1 MSTISRILEIKNSIL
16 CEDGK
21 ARSGL
26 PHITTMDHKQF
37 KDLVDGDKVHLHS
50 MTEKTDGQAHV
61 FGHDE
66 HGFYTQ
72 SSGSGSDKMRSPE
85 DFKAR
90 AKAMAEKKGVEPNY
104 HSAEAFGHIHK
115 ILASNKPLQDHLKA
129 EHTKT
134 GADVKVRGE
143 SFYKPWGRDGDHPG
157 ETKFV
162 GTSYATHH
170 MGTVGKYVIHTKLP
184 ENANHDVEHFK
195 KNLSS
200 KEINFDDDK
209 IHHVPAHVDVK
220 DEHKKFKS
228 LNHDLLSART
238 TKTNKEAKTAEL
250 ERFGDIK
257 KRVAAKVDAHI
268 KTLKLS
274 PKWGSGSEGIVVHP
288 SANKPTM
295 PRFKVTS
302 DSFRK
307 YKADTKGQD
316 FKSIVRPKTEGFRA
330 MSFRD
335 FIAEEQTKTH
345 HVSVIPLVGFSPIS
359 HMGHAHDLG
368 GAMKKLPEG
377 DKHIGISSKADV
389 FDGKERGDIL
399 HKQWGIHNLQHHV
412 VKSAGETIAHAYHAA
427 PKTGRRELH
436 LLVGSDRA
444 DFAHGLKKSL
454 EAGKIKEMG
463 EHKWDAI
470 HVHTPE
476 DGDRSHGMSGTK
488 MRTAVSE
495 GNHTEFKRHLG
506 PMFSDREAR
515 RIHNKIRDGLNSGA
529 IKVKR

>member
-1 MSTISRILEIKNSIL
+1 MMTLTEALKGILS
-16 CEDGK
+16 EDGK
-21 ARSGL
+21 VRGGL
-26 PHITTMDHKQF
+26 PHITTMDHNQF
-37 KDLVDGDKVHLHS
+37 KELASDGKVHLHS

-72 SSGSGSDKMRSPE
+72 SSGSGTDKMRSPE

-90 AKAMAEKKGVEPNY
+90 AKAQAEKKGVEPNY
-104 HSAEAFGHIHK
+104 HSAEAFGHIHS
-115 ILASNKPLQDHLKA
+115 ILASNKPLQDHLKS
-129 EHTKT
+129 EYKKR
-134 GADVKVRGE
+134 GSEVKVRGE
-143 SFYKPWGRDGDHPG
+143 SFYKPWGKDGDHPG

-184 ENANHDVEHFK
+184 DNAHHDVEHFK

-209 IHHVPAHVDVK
+209 IHHEPHHVDVSAEK
-220 DEHKKFKS
+220 KKFEG

-250 ERFGDIK
+250 EKFGDIK
-257 KRVAAKVDAHI
+257 KRVSAKVDTHI
-268 KTLKLS
+268 KKLGLS

-288 SANKPTM
+288 SEHKPTS

-307 YKADTKGQD
+307 YKEDTKDID
-316 FKSIVRPKTEGFRA
+316 FKTGVKKEHEFIRK
-330 MSFRD
+330 SFRS
-335 FIAEEQTKTH
+335 FIAEEDAKTH

-377 DKHIGISSKADV
+377 DKHIGISSKADT
-389 FDGKERGDIL
+389 FEPKERADIL

-412 VKSAGETIAHAYHAA
+412 VKSGGETIAHAYHAA
-427 PKTGRRELH
+427 PKTGRKELH
-436 LLVGSDRA
+436 LLVGSDRK
-444 DFAHGLKKSL
+444 DFAEGLKKSL

-470 HVHTPE
+470 HIHTPE

-488 MRTAVSE
+488 MRTAVAE
-495 GNHTEFKRHLG
+495 GNHSEFKRHLG
-506 PMFSDREAR
+506 PMFSDREAH
-515 RIHNKIRDGLNSGA
+515 RIHKKIKAAMDSGA
-529 IKVKR
+529 VKVKR

>member
-1 MSTISRILEIKNSIL
+1 MSIILDKLVAIKQSML
-16 CEDGK
+16 SEDGK
-21 ARSGL
+21 VRGGL

-37 KDLVDGDKVHLHS
+37 RDLAHDGKVHLHS

-72 SSGSGSDKMRSPE
+72 SSGSGTDKMRHPD
-85 DFKAR
+85 DFKKR
-90 AKAMAEKKGVEPNY
+90 AKAQAEKKGVEPNY
-104 HSAEAFGHIHK
+104 TSSEAFGHIHK
-115 ILASNKPLQDHLKA
+115 VLASNKPLQDHLKA
-129 EHTKT
+129 EHKKT
-134 GADVKVRGE
+134 GEDVRVRGE
-143 SFYKPWGRDGDHPG
+143 SFYRPWGRDGDHPG

-184 ENANHDVEHFK
+184 ENKNHDVEHFK

-209 IHHVPAHVDVK
+209 IHHIQHHVDVSAEK
-220 DEHKKFKS
+220 KKFDG
-228 LNHDLLSART
+228 LNHELLGSRT

-250 ERFGDIK
+250 AKFGDIK
-257 KRVAAKVDAHI
+257 ARASAKVDKHL
-268 KTLKLS
+268 KSLKLA

-288 SANKPTM
+288 SEHKPSS

-302 DSFRK
+302 DAFRK
-307 YKADTKGQD
+307 YKHDTKGQD
-316 FKSIVRPKTEGFRA
+316 FKSTVKTESAFARK
-330 MSFRD
+330 SFRD
-335 FIAEEQTKTH
+335 FIAEEETKTH

-389 FDGKERGDIL
+389 FEPKERGDIL
-399 HKQWGIHNLQHHV
+399 HKQWGIKNLKHHV
-412 VKSAGETIAHAYHAA
+412 VKSAGETIAHAFHAA
-427 PKTGRRELH
+427 PKTGKRELH
-436 LLVGSDRA
+436 LLVGSDRH

-470 HVHTPE
+470 HIHTPE

-488 MRTAVSE
+488 MRTAVSN
-495 GNHTEFKRHLG
+495 GDHAEFKRHLG

-515 RIHNKIRDGLNSGA
+515 RLHNKIRDGLSSGQ